1 MPSTASLR
9 PAHQITLDQT
19 GRWLAMGWND
29 FLCTPALSML
39 FGGLFAGL
47 GLVLFGLLHL
57 MALEPLILVLG
68 CGFMLVGPL
77 AATCLYEVARRL
89 EQGQPVTAPLVLG
102 VLRHKANAIGDMGL
116 VLAMIL
122 LVWLMAGLD
131 LFALY
136 YAGSSPNLSN
146 FVLDMLFSPAALPY
160 VLMGTAIG
168 AVLAALAFSVSMF
181 AMPMLI
187 DQDVDAM
194 PAIMFSLRAVWI
206 NRWNMIGWAATV
218 ASLTL
223 MGMAL
228 GFVGL
233 IVIFPVVAYASWH
246 AYGDVTR

>member
-1 MPSTASLR
+1 M
-9 PAHQITLDQT
+9 
-19 GRWLAMGWND
+19 
-29 FLCTPALSML
+29 
-39 FGGLFAGL
+39 
-47 GLVLFGLLHL
+47 
-57 MALEPLILVLG
+57 
-68 CGFMLVGPL
+68 
-77 AATCLYEVARRL
+77 
-89 EQGQPVTAPLVLG
+89 
-102 VLRHKANAIGDMGL
+102 
-116 VLAMIL
+116 
-122 LVWLMAGLD
+122 
-131 LFALY
+131 
-136 YAGSSPNLSN
+136 
-146 FVLDMLFSPAALPY
+146 
-160 VLMGTAIG
+160 
-168 AVLAALAFSVSMF
+168 AALAFSVSMF